1 MKKKLILM
9 LLAGCIVLSGC
20 EAKENSESHQ
30 DNSVEEKEE
39 FQIDIAFSVGEFDFF
54 GGND

>member
-20 EAKENSESHQ
+20 GAKENSESYQ
-30 DNSVEEKEE
+30 DNGVEEKEE
-39 FQIDIAFSVGEFDFF
+39 FQIEVESKIEQK
-54 GGND
+54 